1 MQTTELTKNQLLQ
14 IEQASVNISG
24 SSDEWPILKGA
35 IEIITGKPL
44 ENKSAKWLKDFCKN
58 YLRNQNEEQ
67 TEGKTEEH
75 NEGKTEEQTNRIIS
89 PITSESSDCHALPVS
104 GEASF

>member
-1 MQTTELTKNQLLQ
+1 LLQ
-14 IEQASVNISG
+14 IQQASVNISG
-24 SSDEWPILKGA
+24 SSDEWPILKEA

-67 TEGKTEEH
+67 TEEH
-75 NEGKTEEQTNRIIS
+75 NEGKTEEQTNRIIY

-104 GEASF
+104 GEASS

>member
-1 MQTTELTKNQLLQ
+1 MQTTKLTKNQLLQ
-14 IEQASVNISG
+14 IQQASVSISG
-24 SSDEWPILKGA
+24 SSDEWPILKEA
-35 IEIITGKPL
+35 IEIITEEPL
-44 ENKSAKWLKDFCKN
+44 EKKSARWLREFCKN

-67 TEGKTEEH
+67 TDC
-75 NEGKTEEQTNRIIS
+75 IIS